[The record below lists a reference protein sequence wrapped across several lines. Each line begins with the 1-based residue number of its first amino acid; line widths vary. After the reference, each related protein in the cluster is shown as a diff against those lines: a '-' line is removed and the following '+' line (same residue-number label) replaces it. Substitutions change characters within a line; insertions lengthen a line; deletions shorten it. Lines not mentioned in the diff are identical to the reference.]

1 MSSQCGGH
9 VTGSNWS
16 FSSATGLGLTFFLE
30 KMKKQILSLPSRQV
44 RPFEQCV
51 PGMACSTGL
60 TLLTLI
66 LQPIF
71 ITEDLVRGF
80 F

>member
-1 MSSQCGGH
+1 
-9 VTGSNWS
+9 V
-16 FSSATGLGLTFFLE
+16 GLTFFQE
-30 KMKKQILSLPSRQV
+30 KLKKVKLSVPSRQV
-44 RPFEQCV
+44 RPFEQRV